1 MRILLLLLLAA
12 CGEPFTVDT
21 DALQSATIG
30 VEGGEV
36 SLGDGSVTLE
46 VPPGALTE
54 PVTLTIAPIP
64 SLPDVEELAAV
75 ELGPS
80 GTQFL
85 APVRVVFH
93 GHPDATWGALL
104 EDPAE
109 ADAPSTLT
117 GLSIVG
123 DDATVTTTH
132 FSAAAIGRDGPPDT
146 HPAPG
151 LEAARDA
158 AARVDPADDA
168 AYVDALRAW
177 HAQLEARLA
186 DAGNS
191 LEDLELAARD
201 FLAWQAAVQAR
212 TFDGSECLT
221 PLIDADRA
229 TLLAGLSREEA
240 RIHADAISQDD
251 PQQLTRLLTD
261 VLRLANTLAFGEID
275 GFSVAL
281 LSGRSPLNVHLDQV
295 TLRGTATPGH
305 LLLSGRLTYSLG
317 ATVERALPASMS
329 VDVSA
334 VRATP
339 ELRTLTPGVDG
350 TFSLDLTASS
360 ETITVTLDGR
370 FDVVRDFTVRTE
382 RVLSADVEGEHLVA
396 VLGQRTSD
404 DADRA
409 GPISVD
415 ATESVVVTARVTHA
429 GVPVV
434 DQPLT
439 FELVGPGSLTETD
452 RRTDTAGAAF
462 TIFTPGAER
471 GSSFVIARFAQGDLV
486 SEDAIE
492 VVRSP
497 LRVVIGPD
505 EPTADVGEEI
515 ALGAVVDGTDNDAV
529 AWGTSGGAVITDA
542 GLFHADLPGS
552 YVVAAVSLE
561 DPSAFAVAT
570 VEVGGDL
577 LGTVTYRKVEQG
589 NYQSFDDGQGRYD
602 QLLVSRENIGAT
614 IVLHAHLGDAG
625 EPVFDAAE
633 CTYTYRL
640 HVEDTQT
647 LASVDRV
654 SDEVRTG
661 TSCSDATFSVSGSPV
676 LYVTLPYHWT
686 RTVVDHGS
694 EPFTQEGE
702 GSESLSL
709 DFSQNGGLLD
719 FTYFEFVD
727 LTRAGPFPDPLGT
740 GFREEEVTGQ
750 VQL

>member
-1 MRILLLLLLAA
+1 MRILLLLLTA

-30 VEGGEV
+30 VEGGEL

-54 PVTLTIAPIP
+54 PVTLTIAPIA
-64 SLPDVEELAAV
+64 SLPDVDELAAV

-85 APVRVVFH
+85 APVRVVFRDQ
-93 GHPDATWGALL
+93 PDAAWGALFG
-104 EDPAE
+104 DPAQS
-109 ADAPSTLT
+109 DGPSTLT
-117 GLSIVG
+117 ELSIAG
-123 DDATVTTTH
+123 DDVTVTTTH

-146 HPAPG
+146 HPPPG
-151 LEAARDA
+151 VESARDA
-158 AARVDPADDA
+158 AARVDPTDDA

-177 HAQLEARLA
+177 HALIEADLT

-191 LEDLELAARD
+191 LEDLELAARE
-201 FLAWQAAVQAR
+201 FLEWQAAVQAR
-212 TFDGSECLT
+212 SFDGSDGLV

-229 TLLAGLSREEA
+229 TLLAGLAREEA
-240 RIHADAISQDD
+240 RIHADAISEDD
-251 PQQLTRLLTD
+251 PQQLNRLLTD

-275 GFSVAL
+275 GFSVTL
-281 LSGRSPLNVHLDQV
+281 LTGRSPLNVHLDQV
-295 TLRGTATPGH
+295 TLRGAPEPGH

-317 ATVERALPASMS
+317 ATVGRVSPASMS

-350 TFSLDLTASS
+350 TFSLDFAATS

-370 FDVVRDFTVRTE
+370 FDVLRDFAVHTE
-382 RVLSADVEGEHLVA
+382 RVLSADVEGEHIVA

-404 DADRA
+404 DADRT

-415 ATESVVVTARVTHA
+415 ASESVVVTARVTHA

-434 DQPLT
+434 DQALT

-452 RRTDTAGAAF
+452 RRTDTTGAAF
-462 TIFTPGAER
+462 TVFTPGAER

-492 VVRSP
+492 LVRSP

-505 EPTADVGEEI
+505 DPKADVGEEL

-542 GLFHADLPGS
+542 GIFHADLPGS

-570 VEVGGDL
+570 VEVAGDL
-577 LGTVTYRKVEQG
+577 LGTVTYRKEEQG
-589 NYQSFDDGQGRYD
+589 NFQNFDDGQGRYD
-602 QLLVSRENIGAT
+602 QLLVSRENIDAT
-614 IVLHAHLGDAG
+614 IVLNAHLDDAG
-625 EPVFDAAE
+625 LPVFDGAT

-661 TSCSDATFSVSGSPV
+661 TSCADAFFSISASPV

-709 DFSQNGGLLD
+709 NYSQNGGLLD

-727 LTRAGPFPDPLGT
+727 LTRAGPFPAPLGT
-740 GFREEEVTGQ
+740 GFREEQVTGQ